1 MKGKIENVYTMKN
14 VEFEFFVT
22 WQEVQKVKKELYKWV
37 KSLNLGKRIKQFW
50 RNFKVQIMM
59 AGTALLWVASII
71 IIIFV
76 I

>member
-1 MKGKIENVYTMKN
+1 MKSIINNVYTIKN
-14 VEFEFFVT
+14 IEIDMFKV
-22 WQEVQKVKKELYKWV
+22 WQEAQKVKKELYKWV
-37 KSLNLGKRIKQFW
+37 KSLNIGKRIKQFW
-50 RNFKVQIMM
+50 RNFKVQILM